1 MSHWLLWSIIRL
13 PLAAHQWPWSCW
25 RLCQGTVR
33 RARWTLASTGVSTR
47 RWCGSHPGWGLWRT
61 VATFPCPRRTSPTWK
76 WVLLEDCGN
85 PIKTNQDFPDVF
97 PLPLNHDG
105 GGEDQSSSMFL
116 TIFLLQTT
124 SFQCSKMFQGLL
136 CRWSLHPETED
147 SLLTNPDVSRI
158 SVGDLFVQRTAVAK
172 DDKEDRQAGRE
183 ERRIAL
189 LQLEYVYPTCCLF
202 ICTVC
207 PSGIL
212 LFTSTECFTE

>member
-1 MSHWLLWSIIRL
+1 MFYWINQFDFDLTQLLMSHWLLWSIIRL
-13 PLAAHQWPWSCW
+13 PLAAHQWLWSCW

-116 TIFLLQTT
+116 SIFLPRC
-124 SFQCSKMFQGLL
+124 FK
-136 CRWSLHPETED
+136 D
-147 SLLTNPDVSRI
+147 YY
-158 SVGDLFVQRTAVAK
+158 VGDLFIQRQRTPFLPILMF
-172 DDKEDRQAGRE
+172 Q
-183 ERRIAL
+183 
-189 LQLEYVYPTCCLF
+189 EYL
-202 ICTVC
+202 
-207 PSGIL
+207 
-212 LFTSTECFTE
+212 